1 MADLTPQQLDVLART
16 VLGEARGE
24 GQLGMEAVAHV
35 LANRANS
42 GQFPS
47 DPAKVAQQP
56 NQFSA
61 WNSGAGGNN
70 PQQFS
75 PNSQPYQTAQ
85 QIIQSVFGG
94 ASPDPTNGAL
104 FYHNPS
110 VNPSWANSVNQ
121 YGTTQ
126 IGNHIFYNGR
136 QQPTPVN
143 PATQSQDMA
152 LMRNPIMSQSARD
165 RQVTPYP
172 QDQSLEMLMRRTPGE
187 TIGTIPTS
195 GIGQPPGTRVVQ
207 SVPMGG
213 DGSAYAQAARR
224 AALGANQS
232 YVERNPGVNR
242 TQSQQGSA
250 QQVNDAARRA
260 ALTMNQSYVERSPR
274 AVTPQEEQTEIGR
287 MLDIYQHGGPTR
299 TSMNALERLPQV
311 TGLTPRPSMTTNA
324 GTPIMVGSAGNA
336 PTPMPYEARPGG
348 KVAPI
353 PMGANMRPTGN
364 LPIASSPLA
373 GGVRGGAPMQAPL
386 PIAAGGGSGA
396 TRIIVDGGNVAPAP
410 VSLTPVQQYQSMGLS
425 PSQAYDMANQQAAA
439 SAYQNAYGKEDTR
452 SDWFKSVTG
461 G

>member
-1 MADLTPQQLDVLART
+1 MADLTPQQIDVLART

-24 GQLGMEAVAHV
+24 GQLGMEAVAHNIR
-35 LANRANS
+35 NRANS
-42 GQFPS
+42 GQYPS
-47 DPAKVAQQP
+47 DPAAVAQQP
-56 NQFSA
+56 YQYST
-61 WNSGAGGNN
+61 WNSGEGGNN

-75 PNSQPYQTAQ
+75 QNSPQYQTAQ

-94 ASPDPTNGAL
+94 SSPDPTNGAL

-136 QQPTPVN
+136 PQPTPVN
-143 PATQSQDMA
+143 PATQSQDLA
-152 LMRNPIMSQSARD
+152 LMRNPIMSQSAREK
-165 RQVTPYP
+165 QATPYP
-172 QDQSLEMLMRRTPGE
+172 RDQSLEMLMRRTPGE
-187 TIGTIPTS
+187 TIATIPTS
-195 GIGQPPGTRVVQ
+195 GIGQPPATRSVQ

-232 YVERNPGVNR
+232 YVERNPGMAR
-242 TQSQQGSA
+242 APTQQQGTS

-260 ALTMNQSYVERSPR
+260 SLGMNQSYVERNPM
-274 AVTPQEEQTEIGR
+274 PFQEEQTEIGR
-287 MLDIYQHGGPTR
+287 MLGIYQNGGPTR
-299 TSMNALERLPQV
+299 TNMNALERLPQG
-311 TGLTPRPSMTTNA
+311 TGLTPRPSMTANT

-336 PTPMPYEARPGG
+336 PSPMPYGSRPGG
-348 KVAPI
+348 NAAPI
-353 PMGANMRPTGN
+353 PMAANMRPTGG
-364 LPIASSPLA
+364 LPIASTPMP
-373 GGVRGGAPMQAPL
+373 GGIRGSAPVQAPL
-386 PIAAGGGSGA
+386 PIAAGGGSGP
-396 TRIIVDGGNVAPAP
+396 TRIIVDGAGSYSAPQAM
-410 VSLTPVQQYQSMGLS
+410 TPVQQYQSMGLS
-425 PSQAYDMANQQAAA
+425 PSQAYDAANQQAAA

>member
-24 GQLGMEAVAHV
+24 GQMGMEAVAHV

-47 DPAKVAQQP
+47 DPAQVALQP

-61 WNSGAGGNN
+61 WNTGAGGNN

-75 PNSQPYQTAQ
+75 TGSPLYQTAQ
-85 QIIQSVFGG
+85 QVIQNVFGG
-94 ASPDPTNGAL
+94 SSPDPTNGAL

-121 YGTTQ
+121 HGTTQ

-136 QQPTPVN
+136 PQPTPVN
-143 PATQSQDMA
+143 PATQSQNMA
-152 LMRNPIMSQSARD
+152 LMRNPILSQSARD
-165 RQVTPYP
+165 KQVTPYP
-172 QDQSLEMLMRRTPGE
+172 RDQSADFAARRA
-187 TIGTIPTS
+187 IGV
-195 GIGQPPGTRVVQ
+195 GQPPATRSVQ

-224 AALGANQS
+224 AALGASQS

-260 ALTMNQSYVERSPR
+260 ALTMEQSYVERNPR

-287 MLDIYQHGGPTR
+287 LLGIYQHGGPTR
-299 TSMNALERLPQV
+299 TSMNALERLPQG
-311 TGLTPRPSMTTNA
+311 TGLTPRDSILPLASN
-324 GTPIMVGSAGNA
+324 PIMVGSGANA
-336 PTPMPYEARPGG
+336 PMPMPHASRPSGN
-348 KVAPI
+348 VAPV
-353 PMGANMRPTGN
+353 PMAANMRPTGV
-364 LPIASSPLA
+364 LPIASAPLA
-373 GGVRGGAPMQAPL
+373 GGVRGGVPVQAQL
-386 PIAAGGGSGA
+386 PIAANGGSGP
-396 TRIIVDGGNVAPAP
+396 TRIVIDGAGSYSAPQAM
-410 VSLTPVQQYQSMGLS
+410 TPVQQYQSMGLS
-425 PSQAYDMANQQAAA
+425 PSQAYDVANQQAAA
-439 SAYQNAYGKEDTR
+439 NAYRNAYGKEDTR

>member
-24 GQLGMEAVAHV
+24 GQLGMQAVAHNIR
-35 LANRANS
+35 NRANS
-42 GQFPS
+42 GQYPS
-47 DPAKVAQQP
+47 DPAAVALQP
-56 NQFSA
+56 YQYST
-61 WNSGAGGNN
+61 WNSGEGGNN

-75 PNSQPYQTAQ
+75 PNSPQYQTAQ

-110 VNPSWANSVNQ
+110 VNPAWANSVNQ

-136 QQPTPVN
+136 PQPTPVN

-152 LMRNPIMSQSARD
+152 LMRNPIMSQSARN

-187 TIGTIPTS
+187 TIATIPTS

-232 YVERNPGVNR
+232 YVERNPGMNR
-242 TQSQQGSA
+242 TQSQQPSS

-260 ALTMNQSYVERSPR
+260 ALTANQSYVERNPR
-274 AVTPQEEQTEIGR
+274 AATPQEEQTEIGR
-287 MLDIYQHGGPTR
+287 LLGIYQHGGPTR
-299 TSMNALERLPQV
+299 TSMNALERLPQG
-311 TGLTPRPSMTTNA
+311 TGLTPRDSILPLASN
-324 GTPIMVGSAGNA
+324 PIMVGSGANA
-336 PTPMPYEARPGG
+336 PTPMPYGARPGG
-348 KVAPI
+348 NVAPV
-353 PMGANMRPTGN
+353 PMAANMRPTGV
-364 LPIASSPLA
+364 LPIASAPLA
-373 GGVRGGAPMQAPL
+373 GGVRGGAPVQAQL
-386 PIAAGGGSGA
+386 PIAANGGSGA
-396 TRIIVDGGNVAPAP
+396 TRIVIDGAGSYSAPQAM
-410 VSLTPVQQYQSMGLS
+410 TPVQQYQSMGLS
-425 PSQAYDMANQQAAA
+425 PSQAYEVANQQAAA
-439 SAYQNAYGKEDTR
+439 NAYRNAYGKEDTR